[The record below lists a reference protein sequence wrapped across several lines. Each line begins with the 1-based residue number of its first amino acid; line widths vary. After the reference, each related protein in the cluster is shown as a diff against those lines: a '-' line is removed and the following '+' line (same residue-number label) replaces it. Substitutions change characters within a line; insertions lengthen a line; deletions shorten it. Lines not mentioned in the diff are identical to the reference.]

1 MTFTEETVECDGTS
15 SDVITN
21 RSCIVNL
28 TTLRADPYNLV
39 LYDGIYIKIISI
51 NSYGESFQSNAG
63 NNAYLQLVPDAP
75 ILTNDEVVTNAN
87 EIGITW
93 VEGASNGG
101 DPVIDYKLWF
111 KHLDDADFYIL
122 EEVLTDTSYTTSII
136 LQPNNLYQLKIKSRN
151 LVGYSEDSNTVTIRS
166 AKVPDVP
173 TNLLTSIDGLNVVVS
188 WTSAYTGGSPLIEY
202 VILV

>member
-1 MTFTEETVECDGTS
+1 VTFTEETVECDGTS
-15 SDVITN
+15 ADVITN

-39 LYDGIYIKIISI
+39 LYDDIYIKIISI

-173 TNLLTSIDGLNVVVS
+173 TDLLTSIDGLNVVVS

>member
-39 LYDGIYIKIISI
+39 LYDDIYIKIISI